1 MGACP
6 SSPPSCSSRSRHTRS
21 RSRRPRRSPPSTWQN
36 TARPSKSLR
45 RLRNVANWPRQ
56 DLASSVR
63 PAVDPSTKEREDLDD
78 SSQGN
83 MDADMDFSIGRKKNN
98 KKKNIFPVPNFK
110 YK

>member
-1 MGACP
+1 MG
-6 SSPPSCSSRSRHTRS
+6 

-83 MDADMDFSIGRKKNN
+83 MDADMDILNWKKKNN
-98 KKKNIFPVPNFK
+98 KKKYFPPSPTCLYTSLYSSTN
-110 YK
+110 